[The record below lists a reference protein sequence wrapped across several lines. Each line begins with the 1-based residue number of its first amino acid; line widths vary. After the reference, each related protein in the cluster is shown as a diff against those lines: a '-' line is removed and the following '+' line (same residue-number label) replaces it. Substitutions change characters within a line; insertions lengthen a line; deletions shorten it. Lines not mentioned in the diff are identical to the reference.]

1 MSAIIFY
8 FIAIIAIAILCAL
21 CFLAAHLYKKALDL
35 NPDKETRDSLKQQI
49 KVLQEQNAQESN
61 NLKQKQG
68 ELADANLAIQKAEET
83 RKYLKDNENT
93 LNNLKGQI
101 SSFRNEQKEVLDELN
116 RRKQDKQE
124 LDTEFQK
131 KQEKLTEANTQYTIR
146 KAELDDLETKCRA
159 NKILLA
165 SLNAKVSE
173 LESII
178 VQKQRV
184 HDDKDA
190 SIKSLAEKERQLKD
204 ALTKLEAEKETF
216 EKRCAQITDDINT
229 KDTEL
234 DRLNQKFIDK
244 EDELKKKNNEL
255 QELKAQI
262 KTSSAMMSEFE
273 STMARKQRLYDD
285 KDASIKRLTEKEH
298 QLKDALTRIEAE
310 KEMLEKRRS
319 QIIDDIHSKD
329 TELAKLN
336 QRIIDKADELG
347 NKNAELQGLKAQIET
362 SKIQVEETKNQWDD
376 LEHPWP
382 ETPIVIKSAPTNEQK
397 WLEHFQEN
405 LKKHNILFNERTI
418 RAFHTGL
425 KVTDIS
431 PIVIL
436 AGVSGTGKSLLP
448 QLYAHAL
455 GMNFLNIAVQ
465 PRWDSPQDM
474 LGFYNFMEKRFKA
487 TALSRLLWQ
496 YDVNNNKDVKKKY
509 SKGVPMNMVL
519 LDEMNLARVEYYF
532 SDLLSKLEVRRS
544 IDWKDKKQLAA
555 ASICLECGSQEQ
567 TDHSRYLLPGYNT
580 FFVGT
585 MNEDETTQSLSDK
598 VMDRAN
604 VLRFG
609 KPSKLDVKTDIEGF
623 LKEYETGCI
632 CLGTGKTTI
641 WEAGRNDGSKLL
653 SDIMNPINEALAK
666 IGRPFAHR
674 VWQAMEKYVSMYP
687 LTGEKGLHE
696 AIADQLEMKILPK
709 LNGLEKERPEVRN
722 VLAKVREGMSEL
734 HDDELTIAF
743 ESALNADGMFFQWH
757 GVGR

>member
-1 MSAIIFY
+1 
-8 FIAIIAIAILCAL
+8 
-21 CFLAAHLYKKALDL
+21 
-35 NPDKETRDSLKQQI
+35 
-49 KVLQEQNAQESN
+49 
-61 NLKQKQG
+61 
-68 ELADANLAIQKAEET
+68 
-83 RKYLKDNENT
+83 
-93 LNNLKGQI
+93 
-101 SSFRNEQKEVLDELN
+101 
-116 RRKQDKQE
+116 
-124 LDTEFQK
+124 
-131 KQEKLTEANTQYTIR
+131 
-146 KAELDDLETKCRA
+146 
-159 NKILLA
+159 
-165 SLNAKVSE
+165 
-173 LESII
+173 
-178 VQKQRV
+178 
-184 HDDKDA
+184 
-190 SIKSLAEKERQLKD
+190 
-204 ALTKLEAEKETF
+204 
-216 EKRCAQITDDINT
+216 
-229 KDTEL
+229 
-234 DRLNQKFIDK
+234 
-244 EDELKKKNNEL
+244 
-255 QELKAQI
+255 
-262 KTSSAMMSEFE
+262 
-273 STMARKQRLYDD
+273 
-285 KDASIKRLTEKEH
+285 
-298 QLKDALTRIEAE
+298 
-310 KEMLEKRRS
+310 
-319 QIIDDIHSKD
+319 
-329 TELAKLN
+329 
-336 QRIIDKADELG
+336 
-347 NKNAELQGLKAQIET
+347 
-362 SKIQVEETKNQWDD
+362 
-376 LEHPWP
+376 
-382 ETPIVIKSAPTNEQK
+382 
-397 WLEHFQEN
+397 
-405 LKKHNILFNERTI
+405 
-418 RAFHTGL
+418 
-425 KVTDIS
+425 
-431 PIVIL
+431 
-436 AGVSGTGKSLLP
+436 
-448 QLYAHAL
+448 
-455 GMNFLNIAVQ
+455 
-465 PRWDSPQDM
+465 
-474 LGFYNFMEKRFKA
+474 
-487 TALSRLLWQ
+487 
-496 YDVNNNKDVKKKY
+496 
-509 SKGVPMNMVL
+509 MNMVL